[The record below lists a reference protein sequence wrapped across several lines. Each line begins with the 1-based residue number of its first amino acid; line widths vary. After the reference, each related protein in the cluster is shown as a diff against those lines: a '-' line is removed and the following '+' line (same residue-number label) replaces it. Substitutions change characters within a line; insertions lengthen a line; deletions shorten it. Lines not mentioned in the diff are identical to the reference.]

1 MRDMTT
7 VRMSRVAGVVLLF
20 AGAAILV
27 WGGNFT
33 TRRDVLEV
41 GGLTVVAEEQRPI
54 APWVAV
60 AVLVSGLALM
70 VVSLR
75 PRTDSR

>member
-1 MRDMTT
+1 LNTT
-7 VRMSRVAGVVLLF
+7 RLSRVAGVVLLF
-20 AGAAILV
+20 VGAAVLV

-33 TRRDVLEV
+33 TSRDVLEV

-60 AVLVSGLALM
+60 AALISGVALT
-70 VVSLR
+70 VVSMR
-75 PRTDSR
+75 PRT